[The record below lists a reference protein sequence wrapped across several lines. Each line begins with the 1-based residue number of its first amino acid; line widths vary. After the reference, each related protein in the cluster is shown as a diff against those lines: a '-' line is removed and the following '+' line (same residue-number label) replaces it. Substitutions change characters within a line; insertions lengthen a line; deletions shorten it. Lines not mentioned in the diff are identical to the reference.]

1 VNTTLTLNDIIID
14 PEFQALIPPLSAN
27 ERTELEANV
36 LADGCLSPL
45 VVWREHNI
53 LLDGHNRHEICRRHS
68 LACAFRFLDPES
80 REAAKTWIIKHQ
92 LGRRN
97 LNESQRAM
105 LAATLKEVFAV
116 GALKRRED
124 GRKAGGNARRE
135 NAAAGVRKG
144 DGSMMSNLTSCRKN
158 PYIRARDEAAEAM
171 NVSYGLVHA
180 AEKVQTSG
188 SEKLRQT
195 VMAGEASVS
204 AAAKLVHLPAQ
215 EQDRIAAQGGKAIAS
230 AARQLRGRSAPTAAR
245 RSSIRPMKPIRE
257 SQPLPAKTAL
267 EMPHDPVWAGRTL
280 ISVFDREFLVGLV
293 QVLTTHLNEGVSQ

>member
-1 VNTTLTLNDIIID
+1 MNTLTLSDIIID

-27 ERTELEANV
+27 ERAELEANV

-45 VVWREHNI
+45 VVWRGHNI

-68 LACAFRFLDPES
+68 LACAFRFLNPES

-105 LAATLKEVFAV
+105 LAATLKEVFVA
-116 GALKRRED
+116 GATQRKAD
-124 GRKAGGNARRE
+124 GRKVGGRARQ
-135 NAAAGVRKG
+135 GK
-144 DGSMMSNLTSCRKN
+144 SSFLSNLTGSKKN
-158 PYIRARDEAAEAM
+158 VGNRARDEAAEAM

-180 AEKVQTSG
+180 AEKVQSAG

-215 EQDRIAAQGGKAIAS
+215 EQDRIAAQGGKAIAT
-230 AARQLRGRSAPTAAR
+230 AARQLRVRSVTTARSVAA
-245 RSSIRPMKPIRE
+245 RSSIQPMKPVRD

-267 EMPHDPVWAGRTL
+267 ELPHDPVWAGRAL

-293 QVLTTHLNEGVSQ
+293 QVLSTHLNEGVSE